1 MIDFHT
7 HILPNIDDGSK
18 SIEETF
24 NLIKEAEKAG
34 FKKIISTSH
43 YLEKYY
49 EVDVIERKAWIDTLN
64 KTIKERNEKIKLYLG
79 NEIYFSDNII
89 KLLEEGKATTI
100 NNTSYLLFEL
110 PLNAKPFNIYN
121 IIYELLEYKLI
132 PVLAHPERYTFVQ
145 SEPELVYDLIQ
156 KGVLMQC
163 NYGSIIG
170 QYGKKAQIIVKK
182 LYENNMVHFLGTDVH
197 KQNTIYERIPEI
209 LPQISE
215 IIGEEKLEVSLFDKI
230 RLKTINVNVIED
242 VDVIPVGEIVGIKLY
257 TNGVMVV
264 GMASIEGEDGNI
276 YKPYQDTG
284 IQEGDCITYV
294 NGTEIASTE
303 DLTEEI
309 NKSLGNEIELTF
321 NHKEETRTGKIKSVK
336 NKDGKYKL
344 GLWVRDS
351 AAGVGTV
358 TFYNEDTKC
367 FSALGHAITD
377 IDTGEVLTTSSGEID
392 TARILSIVKGQK
404 DEPGRVEGAINSKT
418 LIGSIYNNTKFGIFG
433 VIKNTENI
441 QLDFNKKMK
450 VASRNEIK
458 LGEATC
464 LSSIDGEIK
473 EYKLEI
479 TKIYQNNNYD
489 NKSMLINITDEN
501 LLEKTGGI
509 IQGMSGTP
517 IIQNGKFVGA
527 ITHVLVNNPTVGYAV
542 FGDLMLKY

>member
-89 KLLEEGKATTI
+89 RLLEEGKATTI

-110 PLNAKPFNIYN
+110 PLNTKPFNIYN

-215 IIGEEKLEVSLFDKI
+215 IIGEEKLK
-230 RLKTINVNVIED
+230 
-242 VDVIPVGEIVGIKLY
+242 EITTMNAQKVLENKRIDIDEPKQIKL
-257 TNGVMVV
+257 
-264 GMASIEGEDGNI
+264 
-276 YKPYQDTG
+276 
-284 IQEGDCITYV
+284 
-294 NGTEIASTE
+294 
-303 DLTEEI
+303 
-309 NKSLGNEIELTF
+309 SL
-321 NHKEETRTGKIKSVK
+321 KEKI
-336 NKDGKYKL
+336 
-344 GLWVRDS
+344 
-351 AAGVGTV
+351 
-358 TFYNEDTKC
+358 
-367 FSALGHAITD
+367 
-377 IDTGEVLTTSSGEID
+377 
-392 TARILSIVKGQK
+392 ILK
-404 DEPGRVEGAINSKT
+404 
-418 LIGSIYNNTKFGIFG
+418 
-433 VIKNTENI
+433 
-441 QLDFNKKMK
+441 
-450 VASRNEIK
+450 
-458 LGEATC
+458 
-464 LSSIDGEIK
+464 
-473 EYKLEI
+473 
-479 TKIYQNNNYD
+479 
-489 NKSMLINITDEN
+489 
-501 LLEKTGGI
+501 
-509 IQGMSGTP
+509 
-517 IIQNGKFVGA
+517 
-527 ITHVLVNNPTVGYAV
+527 
-542 FGDLMLKY
+542 

>member
-64 KTIKERNEKIKLYLG
+64 KTIKERNEEIELYLG

-89 KLLEEGKATTI
+89 RLLEEGKATTI

-110 PLNAKPFNIYN
+110 PLNTKPFNIYN

-215 IIGEEKLEVSLFDKI
+215 IIGEEKLK
-230 RLKTINVNVIED
+230 
-242 VDVIPVGEIVGIKLY
+242 EITTMNAQKVLENKRIDIDEPKQIKL
-257 TNGVMVV
+257 
-264 GMASIEGEDGNI
+264 
-276 YKPYQDTG
+276 
-284 IQEGDCITYV
+284 
-294 NGTEIASTE
+294 
-303 DLTEEI
+303 
-309 NKSLGNEIELTF
+309 SL
-321 NHKEETRTGKIKSVK
+321 KEKI
-336 NKDGKYKL
+336 
-344 GLWVRDS
+344 
-351 AAGVGTV
+351 
-358 TFYNEDTKC
+358 
-367 FSALGHAITD
+367 
-377 IDTGEVLTTSSGEID
+377 
-392 TARILSIVKGQK
+392 ILK
-404 DEPGRVEGAINSKT
+404 
-418 LIGSIYNNTKFGIFG
+418 
-433 VIKNTENI
+433 
-441 QLDFNKKMK
+441 
-450 VASRNEIK
+450 
-458 LGEATC
+458 
-464 LSSIDGEIK
+464 
-473 EYKLEI
+473 
-479 TKIYQNNNYD
+479 
-489 NKSMLINITDEN
+489 
-501 LLEKTGGI
+501 
-509 IQGMSGTP
+509 
-517 IIQNGKFVGA
+517 
-527 ITHVLVNNPTVGYAV
+527 
-542 FGDLMLKY
+542 